1 MHGSV
6 NLKSLSMLKH
16 LNINKYSARV
26 FWVTYYL
33 KILWHKCVEIRA
45 AEKSL

>member
-6 NLKSLSMLKH
+6 NLKSILVKAFKH
-16 LNINKYSARV
+16 KQVHARV

-33 KILWHKCVEIRA
+33 KTLWHKCVEIRA
-45 AEKSL
+45 AVKTL